1 MSEQSGSSQG
11 RKERTELPIERGF
24 PIERVNEIAGREG
37 HGGARQWY
45 RPIYAMHKWWA
56 RRLGSVFRSI
66 SLYALL
72 DDPEEVEVIEPG
84 NNSDLSD
91 YSDGSRDVSDL
102 VNNVDITNPDSLWPL
117 YNKDVRISN
126 KKILDPFCGGG
137 TSVVEASRFGV
148 QSVGNDLNPVA
159 WFVTKKELD
168 AGNADLDELKKA
180 FEFLESEV
188 AEELQEYYQTPCPH
202 CSHNAEAIYYF
213 WVKELDCT
221 SCGSDVPLFNDYRI
235 ANGRYEDEDGY
246 YVYDPVGEEVI
257 VVDDWQSECI
267 SPSGHTFNPKDG
279 NVGRSKYSCPDCGQK
294 YPITDA
300 IQEQDGYRM
309 NLYAVEYYCSH
320 CDDQGIEKRKYKG
333 YKAASEAD
341 LELFSEAEEE
351 WNSHTELHEYVPS
364 EELPPGHMT
373 SERNPV
379 FDHGVSEWT
388 DMFNDRQLLTLAKL
402 LKSIDEIDQSGFSKD
417 AKEYLLLTFSDILRT
432 NTMMTG
438 YTPVNN
444 VINQIFKTNSFDVP
458 QEPVEGNPWGG
469 KFGYATFKS
478 SWDAVIRGVEWAKAP
493 TERYVENGET
503 KESPPFQK
511 PVGEN
516 SEVRNGDVRL
526 LEEENEYDAVITD
539 PPYYDNI
546 IYSEVSDYFYVW
558 QKILLENEYEGF
570 NAEKTPRAE
579 SIVANPFLN
588 KGTEEFESELHEAF
602 TSIHK
607 SLKEDGVLAFTYHHS
622 NSESWGELL
631 ESLCDVGFEVTA
643 TYPITADINKFITGE
658 AVSFDI
664 VVVARPLNDTEAA
677 SWNSLRRDI
686 YRTARRTRQQ
696 LEEKTSQLEALNRV
710 VRHDIRNDMAVIS
723 GWAEILGDHID
734 EDGEDA
740 LERVLQKSRHVIQLT
755 EAARDFVESLSDDGT
770 AELEEIEVKPLL
782 DAELAAVRDSFPNAQ
797 FQVSGELADVSVQ
810 ANEMLSSIFRNIL
823 ENAVRHNDKE
833 TPKVTVTCE
842 ENPETVR
849 YRIEDNGP
857 GIPDN
862 QKEQLFGKGNK
873 GLDSPG
879 SGIGLY
885 LVHLL
890 TDQFGGDVWLE
901 DNNSNGSVFVVE
913 LPIHTP
919 SNKAS

>member
-696 LEEKTSQLEALNRV
+696 LEENRDLS
-710 VRHDIRNDMAVIS
+710 RGDIGVMEMGACFREYSKHHGKVQR
-723 GWAEILGDHID
+723 
-734 EDGEDA
+734 DGEIMSAKEVVQEIYGIIQEASDIGVEDVFIDLLDTA
-740 LERVLQKSRHVIQLT
+740 NVSYDDVNKLCRGTNATPEDLKETYLYNQDDGFELGTWDNEKRQAYIQERVNGDGSDHLSNLDKLQFLRYRYEKGQAVQNY
-755 EAARDFVESLSDDGT
+755 VEKWDVDDD
-770 AELEEIEVKPLL
+770 LR
-782 DAELAAVRDSFPNAQ
+782 ELAGR
-797 FQVSGELADVSVQ
+797 LADV
-810 ANEMLSSIFRNIL
+810 
-823 ENAVRHNDKE
+823 
-833 TPKVTVTCE
+833 T
-842 ENPETVR
+842 
-849 YRIEDNGP
+849 
-857 GIPDN
+857 
-862 QKEQLFGKGNK
+862 
-873 GLDSPG
+873 
-879 SGIGLY
+879 
-885 LVHLL
+885 
-890 TDQFGGDVWLE
+890 GDDTYTRVLG
-901 DNNSNGSVFVVE
+901 DRDITSY
-913 LPIHTP
+913 
-919 SNKAS
+919 